1 MEAGLA
7 LARMVGLIALGIA
20 SVLVGFRMLSLTWR
34 TREFPEAAIGAHIL
48 VLLLGYAVEYVGIE
62 AAERLGPTA
71 ALLRCTGNLC
81 YAIAILVYLLFTWRV
96 FRPESRLAR
105 VVAVGGIFALIA
117 GWSGEVFTS
126 RFDFRAERFA
136 APWFWIA
143 FVPRLGCMGW
153 ASGEAFREYTLA
165 RRRLRLGLSDPVVT
179 NRFLLWGLAAL
190 SELLIYAVVMVSILR
205 GVPADF
211 LNGTAAI
218 FVSAL
223 GLSAAVTILLAFLPP
238 RFYRRW
244 IVNRA
249 VPR

>member
-1 MEAGLA
+1 MGGF
-7 LARMVGLIALGIA
+7 VALGIV

-34 TREFPEAAIGAHIL
+34 TREFPEAAIGVHIL
-48 VLLLGYAVEYVGIE
+48 VLMLGYAVEFAGIE
-62 AAERLGPTA
+62 AAGKLGPA
-71 ALLRCTGNLC
+71 AVWLRCAGNLC

-96 FRPESRLAR
+96 FRPESRLAGA
-105 VVAVGGIFALIA
+105 VAVGSIFALIV

-126 RFDFRAERFA
+126 NFDFRAERFA

-143 FVPRLGCMGW
+143 FVPRIVCMGW
-153 ASGEAFREYTLA
+153 AAGEALREYGLA
-165 RRRLRLGLSDPVVT
+165 RRRLRVGLSNPVVV

-190 SELLIYAVVMVSILR
+190 SELLIYAIVLVSILR
-205 GVPADF
+205 GIPADF

-244 IVNRA
+244 LTS
-249 VPR
+249 